1 MRRGFYS
8 LNRRV
13 WLAIGTVIL
22 SAGIAHAAAP
32 MPFPAAAPP
41 ADPSWLGSFFMWLQ
55 ETQQYLYRGLAS
67 AVRATKEEGSISALG
82 TLLGL
87 SFFYGVIHAAG
98 PGHGKAVI
106 SAYLVAKESAVRRGI
121 ALAFVSALAQGVTAI
136 LIVGVIA
143 AIFGLLFKD
152 IEGIAA
158 FLEQASYLLIAG
170 IGALIL
176 VQTTRGILRARAG
189 RAAHDHHGHIHSHTH
204 QHDRAAAHA
213 HHHHIGPEATA
224 SVSSWRQ
231 GLAIATAVGVR
242 PCMGAVL
249 VLFFALAQGVFFF
262 GVLATIAM
270 SIGTA
275 ITVAALAILSS
286 GARQTALRIAGGMD
300 GWGLRVYWALSLAGG
315 SALLL
320 IGAGLFLMP
329 GAPPPFPGSG

>member
-1 MRRGFYS
+1 MRRGFHS
-8 LNRRV
+8 VNRRV
-13 WLAIGTVIL
+13 LLAFGTVIL
-22 SAGIAHAAAP
+22 GAGIAHAAAP

-152 IEGIAA
+152 IEGIAT
-158 FLEQASYLLIAG
+158 FLEQASYFLIAG
-170 IGALIL
+170 IGAVIL
-176 VQTTRGILRARAG
+176 VQTTREILRARAG
-189 RAAHDHHGHIHSHTH
+189 HAAHDHHGHNHSHTH
-204 QHDRAAAHA
+204 QHDRATAHA
-213 HHHHIGPEATA
+213 HHHHIGPEETA

-231 GLAIATAVGVR
+231 GLAVATAVGVR

-249 VLFFALAQGVFFF
+249 VLFFALAQGVLFF

-300 GWGLRVYWALSLAGG
+300 GWGLRAYWALSLTGG
-315 SALLL
+315 SALFLL
-320 IGAGLFLMP
+320 GAGLFLMP